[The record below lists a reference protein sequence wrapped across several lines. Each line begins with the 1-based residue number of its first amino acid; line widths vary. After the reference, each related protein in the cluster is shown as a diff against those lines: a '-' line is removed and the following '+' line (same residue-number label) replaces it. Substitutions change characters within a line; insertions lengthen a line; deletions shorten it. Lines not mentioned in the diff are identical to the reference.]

1 MGKERLIVVAG
12 PCGAGKSTLVQGLK
26 AKGYHAHTV
35 AQEHSISPTMWQL
48 TKPEVL
54 IYLDA
59 SLEVIK
65 QRRQVAWGE
74 ARLQEQRHRLRHART
89 NCDLYIN
96 TDQLTA
102 EEVLNIALKFLE
114 EGQGRDCNTGRY

>member
-26 AKGYHAHTV
+26 ARGYHAHTV

-48 TKPEVL
+48 TRPDVL

-59 SLEVIK
+59 SLAVIK

-74 ARLQEQRHRLRHART
+74 ERLKEQKHRLRHARE

-96 TDQLTA
+96 TDAMT
-102 EEVLNIALKFLE
+102 EEQVLAVALSFLE
-114 EGQGRDCNTGRY
+114 EGQQRDS